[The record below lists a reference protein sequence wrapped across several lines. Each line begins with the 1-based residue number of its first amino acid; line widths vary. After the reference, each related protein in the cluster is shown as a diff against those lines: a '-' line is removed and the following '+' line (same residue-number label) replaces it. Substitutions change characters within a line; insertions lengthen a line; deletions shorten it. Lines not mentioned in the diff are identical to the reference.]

1 MDIIKHDFPCYPSM
15 LSHEA
20 CLLAH
25 VLRLNAEQWAV
36 LGDAQSLSCPD
47 GSRQEGRVAS
57 QSFPSVKKN
66 GEFGGVQLR
75 SYRDVVVFNGN
86 LRHHTGFFGS
96 EMGGFLMFLGSLKT
110 PWLVLHMFQY

>member
-1 MDIIKHDFPCYPSM
+1 MDIRTHDFPCYPLM

-57 QSFPSVKKN
+57 QSFPSVKKMEN
-66 GEFGGVQLR
+66 LGW
-75 SYRDVVVFNGN
+75 FN
-86 LRHHTGFFGS
+86 
-96 EMGGFLMFLGSLKT
+96 
-110 PWLVLHMFQY
+110 